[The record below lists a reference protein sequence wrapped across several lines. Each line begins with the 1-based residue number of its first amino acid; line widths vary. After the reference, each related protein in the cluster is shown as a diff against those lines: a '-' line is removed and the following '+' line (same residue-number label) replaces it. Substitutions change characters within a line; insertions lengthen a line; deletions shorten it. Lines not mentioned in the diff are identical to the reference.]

1 MKKFFKYLFAS
12 WLGSLLAFGTL
23 LLIGILVISAISKGL
38 KKSHDDIAKEGVL
51 LLDFNLPIPE
61 LTNNASQGN
70 MLSFSTGPTIGLNDY
85 VHYIKEAKTN
95 DKIKGIYIKTGLV
108 MNGSATIEVLQK
120 AIDDFKTSGKFVIAY
135 SDNYT
140 QKGYQLSLAADSIF
154 VNPIGKIL
162 LLGYAVESPFFK
174 KMLDKYGIDAQ
185 VFHVGDF
192 KGATEPFRF
201 ESYSENNKLQ
211 IRELLNARYQQL
223 LSSIHER
230 RKIPKDSIHLAID
243 NFLLQD
249 IKVAKKM
256 GFVNRLTYEDEVL
269 NTLKKLCGKTKKDKI
284 KLFTV
289 NQLYAEDTERLAKKL
304 NTNKEHIAVIIAEGD
319 IVDGEG
325 EPGKI
330 GGDYYAKMI
339 RDLRQDENVKAIV
352 LRVNSGGGS
361 AFASEKI
368 WRELHVARA
377 ENEIPIVV
385 SMGDVAA
392 SGGYYIAMA
401 ADKIFAETN
410 TVTGS
415 IGVFGIIPSVE
426 DFLSDRLGVTFDT
439 IRTTK
444 FSSAISPFRDV
455 SEAERNIIQGQ
466 VNEIYD
472 QFIAR
477 VSDGRKMSTE
487 KVELAAQ
494 GRVWTG
500 EKAKELGLIDDFG
513 GIEDAIKT
521 ANKLAKLSENSDIIY
536 YPQTLE
542 PLQQLI
548 SQLTSSNTKLD
559 INDLA
564 KNKLQKTEYQ
574 ILIDQLIHLSEIK
587 GVQMRLMMN
596 VNDL

>member
-1 MKKFFKYLFAS
+1 
-12 WLGSLLAFGTL
+12 
-23 LLIGILVISAISKGL
+23 
-38 KKSHDDIAKEGVL
+38 
-51 LLDFNLPIPE
+51 
-61 LTNNASQGN
+61 
-70 MLSFSTGPTIGLNDY
+70 
-85 VHYIKEAKTN
+85 
-95 DKIKGIYIKTGLV
+95 
-108 MNGSATIEVLQK
+108 
-120 AIDDFKTSGKFVIAY
+120 
-135 SDNYT
+135 
-140 QKGYQLSLAADSIF
+140 
-154 VNPIGKIL
+154 
-162 LLGYAVESPFFK
+162 
-174 KMLDKYGIDAQ
+174 
-185 VFHVGDF
+185 
-192 KGATEPFRF
+192 
-201 ESYSENNKLQ
+201 
-211 IRELLNARYQQL
+211 
-223 LSSIHER
+223 
-230 RKIPKDSIHLAID
+230 
-243 NFLLQD
+243 
-249 IKVAKKM
+249 M

-269 NTLKKLCGKTKKDKI
+269 NTIKKLCGKTKKDKI

-289 NQLYAEDTERLAKKL
+289 DQLYAEDTERLAKKL
-304 NTNKEHIAVIIAEGD
+304 NTDKEHIAVIIAEGD

-368 WRELHVARA
+368 WRELHVAKA

-521 ANKLAKLSENSDIIY
+521 VNKLAKLSENSDIIY

-564 KNKLQKTEYQ
+564 KSKLQKTEYQ
-574 ILIDQLIHLSEIK
+574 ILIDQLINLSEIK

>member
-38 KKSHDDIAKEGVL
+38 KKSQDDIAKEGVL

-368 WRELHVARA
+368 WRELHVAKA

>member
-1 MKKFFKYLFAS
+1 
-12 WLGSLLAFGTL
+12 
-23 LLIGILVISAISKGL
+23 
-38 KKSHDDIAKEGVL
+38 
-51 LLDFNLPIPE
+51 
-61 LTNNASQGN
+61 
-70 MLSFSTGPTIGLNDY
+70 
-85 VHYIKEAKTN
+85 
-95 DKIKGIYIKTGLV
+95 
-108 MNGSATIEVLQK
+108 
-120 AIDDFKTSGKFVIAY
+120 
-135 SDNYT
+135 
-140 QKGYQLSLAADSIF
+140 
-154 VNPIGKIL
+154 
-162 LLGYAVESPFFK
+162 
-174 KMLDKYGIDAQ
+174 
-185 VFHVGDF
+185 
-192 KGATEPFRF
+192 
-201 ESYSENNKLQ
+201 
-211 IRELLNARYQQL
+211 
-223 LSSIHER
+223 
-230 RKIPKDSIHLAID
+230 
-243 NFLLQD
+243 
-249 IKVAKKM
+249 M
-256 GFVNRLTYEDEVL
+256 GFVNRFTYEDEVL

-304 NTNKEHIAVIIAEGD
+304 NTNKEHIAVIIAQGD
-319 IVDGEG
+319 IVDGEA